1 VNGCGQSKSL
11 TADCRWVGNAT
22 PWAGIELFLE
32 ESMRIP
38 FLIGRAIFGGY
49 FIMSGIH
56 HFKQGKQLAQYAAA
70 KKVPKPD
77 LAVKTTGAM
86 LIAGGTSIL
95 LGIKPKLG
103 TSAVIGF
110 LAGVSP
116 VMHDFWKQGQPEQR
130 MNEMVNFTKNVAL
143 IGGAIA
149 LMAVEEPWP
158 ASVPVLA
165 PKRNLVKRVLR
176 EVAA

>member
-1 VNGCGQSKSL
+1 
-11 TADCRWVGNAT
+11 
-22 PWAGIELFLE
+22 
-32 ESMRIP
+32 MRIP
-38 FLIGRAIFGGY
+38 FLIGRAMFGGF
-49 FIMSGIH
+49 FIMSGIK
-56 HFKQGKQLAQYAAA
+56 HFQQQKQMAQYAAA

-77 LAVKTTGAM
+77 LVVKATGAM
-86 LIAGGTSIL
+86 LVLGGTSIL

-103 TSAVIGF
+103 TLAVIGF

-116 VMHDFWKQGQPEQR
+116 VMHDFWNEDAEQR
-130 MNEMVNFTKNVAL
+130 MNDMINFTKNMAL
-143 IGGAIA
+143 AGGAMA

-165 PKRNLVKRVLR
+165 PKKNIVQRILR

>member
-1 VNGCGQSKSL
+1 
-11 TADCRWVGNAT
+11 
-22 PWAGIELFLE
+22 
-32 ESMRIP
+32 MRIP
-38 FLIGRAIFGGY
+38 FLIGRALFGGF
-49 FIMSGIH
+49 FIMSGVK
-56 HFKQGKQLAQYAAA
+56 HFQQQKQMAQFAAA

-77 LAVKTTGAM
+77 LAVKATGTM
-86 LIAGGTSIL
+86 LIVGGASIL

-103 TSAVIGF
+103 TLAVMGF

-116 VMHDFWKQGQPEQR
+116 VMHDFWNEGAEQR
-130 MNEMVNFTKNVAL
+130 TNDMINFTKNMAL
-143 IGGAIA
+143 AGGAMA

-165 PKRNLVKRVLR
+165 PKKNIIQRVLR

>member
-1 VNGCGQSKSL
+1 
-11 TADCRWVGNAT
+11 
-22 PWAGIELFLE
+22 
-32 ESMRIP
+32 MRIP

-49 FIMSGIH
+49 FIMSGIN
-56 HFKQGKQLAQYAAA
+56 HFKQTKQMAQYAAA

-77 LAVKTTGAM
+77 LAVKATGAM
-86 LIAGGTSIL
+86 MIVGGTSIL

-103 TSAVIGF
+103 TLAVLGF

-116 VMHDFWKQGQPEQR
+116 VMHDFWNEQAEQR
-130 MNEMVNFTKNVAL
+130 MNDMINFTKNMAL
-143 IGGAIA
+143 AGGAMA

-165 PKRNLVKRVLR
+165 PKKNILERVLR